1 MGQGKEETKQE
12 MPEFQ
17 KEYLTGSVLP
27 FAKQISE
34 TPFQAYTGPMA
45 PEMSAYTTQAADI
58 YGGMAGADTTQQLI
72 DTTQALYNPYQQNVI
87 DTSLAQMGRQQQQAL
102 TGLEG
107 QLAGSGAFGSR
118 GEVARGEFAAGNL
131 ASQNQLIAQMMQ
143 QGYSEAQARAM
154 GAMQQQQAQQGA
166 AAAGLTGIGGMET
179 ALSAAEIDAMRNEF
193 MREQQDPY
201 QKLAALQG
209 GASVI
214 PTGYGTTTTT
224 KTPGLFDYL
233 TLAAGSAENIGKGIA
248 AAGGSDIRLK
258 ENIQPLES
266 VGGVQFYS
274 WDWND
279 EGKKVA
285 HKDQPTFGVIADELA
300 GSHPHLVSR
309 GDDGYLRVN
318 YTGLA
323 NELGA

>member
-1 MGQGKEETKQE
+1 MGKGKEETKQE
-12 MPEFQ
+12 MPAFQ
-17 KEYLTGSVLP
+17 KQYLTGSVLP
-27 FAKQISE
+27 FAKQISQ
-34 TPFQAYTGPMA
+34 TPFEAYTGPMA

-209 GASVI
+209 GASTI
-214 PTGYGTTTTT
+214 PTGIGTTTST

-233 TLAAGSAENIGKGIA
+233 TMGASLAAAPMTG
-248 AAGGSDIRLK
+248 GGS
-258 ENIQPLES
+258 
-266 VGGVQFYS
+266 
-274 WDWND
+274 
-279 EGKKVA
+279 
-285 HKDQPTFGVIADELA
+285 LA
-300 GSHPHLVSR
+300 G
-309 GDDGYLRVN
+309 N
-318 YTGLA
+318 F
-323 NELGA
+323 LGGFGK